1 MRTNRTMILGAA
13 LLAATVVTAQAGE
26 TVEQH
31 ETYEKRSMKVETIP
45 PPPPVVDK
53 KTTTETETHR
63 SNTANAGGVNESYRQ
78 TEQRVE
84 THTPP
89 PTAPPQV
96 RERTVETETIEKDD

>member
-31 ETYEKRSMKVETIP
+31 ETYEKRTMKVETIP
-45 PPPPVVDK
+45 PPPPVVEK
-53 KTTTETETHR
+53 KTTVETETHR
-63 SNTANAGGVNESYRQ
+63 SNTAGAAGVQETYKE

-84 THTPP
+84 TRTPP
-89 PTAPPQV
+89 TTMPQV
-96 RERTVETETIEKDD
+96 RERTVETETIEKVD